1 MAKADIKRLIALSA
15 AVMLVMCG
23 GCSKNG
29 SDGVNTETTAKSISA
44 DDVDK
49 EISAE
54 DLDVG
59 YEETEAVNITFSES
73 GADIS
78 GNGAVYDNETVTI
91 SVAGTYIL
99 SGSGSGRI
107 VVNADKNAEI
117 KLVLNGL
124 DLTCSDNAPI
134 SVTEADKVYLI
145 LEDGSEN
152 VITDGES
159 YNISDVDNTDGAIF
173 AKSDLTING
182 GGSLTVN
189 ANYKHGIVSKD
200 DLVITGGDIR
210 ITSASTAIEGKDSVK
225 ISGGTFDLS
234 AGTNG
239 IKATNTEE
247 TDKGFISI
255 YGGTFTVNASGDA
268 FDAESVLTVDG
279 GEFNITTG
287 GGSDNASMKSDGTP
301 NDDWHND
308 MQGGMDRPNTADMGD
323 MTPPDGFGGGDFQ
336 PTTAADNQLDIE
348 NAANTQSF
356 EVIETSADSET
367 ASAKAFKSGGSIL
380 ITGGTFD
387 INSAD
392 DSIHSN
398 GDVTISGGTI
408 TAASGDDGI
417 HADGNLLIEDGNLT
431 VTKSYEGLEGMTVTI
446 AGGEISVTSSD
457 DGINSAGGSDTGS
470 TDRMGRDQFASQEGV
485 FLNITGGNVYIDA
498 SGDGLDSN
506 GDLYMLGGTVY
517 VSGPENSGNGA
528 LDFNGEAIITG
539 GTIVASGAVG
549 MEECFG
555 ENSEQYVVLH
565 DFSGTLSAGTEFT
578 VTDSSGNQIISFTN
592 EKTWQGVVFSSPEL
606 KEGETYTVSA
616 GDETESITIESIV
629 TSNSQ
634 GGMFGGGKGG
644 HGGGRGF

>member
-1 MAKADIKRLIALSA
+1 MAKADIKKLIALSA

-159 YNISDVDNTDGAIF
+159 YNISDEDNTDGAIF

-210 ITSASTAIEGKDSVK
+210 ITSASTSIEGKDSVK

-308 MQGGMDRPNTADMGD
+308 MQGGMDRADRGDMGD

-348 NAANTQSF
+348 NASNTQSF
-356 EVIETSADSET
+356 EVIGTSADSET
-367 ASAKAFKSGGSIL
+367 ASAKALKSGGSIL

-408 TAASGDDGI
+408 IAASGDDGV
-417 HADGNLLIEDGNLT
+417 HADGNLLIEDGNIT

-485 FLNITGGNVYIDA
+485 FLNITGGNLYIDA

-506 GDLYMLGGTVY
+506 GDLYMSGGTVY

-539 GTIVASGAVG
+539 GTIVASGAIG

-606 KEGETYTVSA
+606 KEGETFTVSA
-616 GDETESITIESIV
+616 GDESESITIESIV

>member
-1 MAKADIKRLIALSA
+1 MGKGEVKKLIALSA
-15 AVMLVMCG
+15 AVMLVMSS
-23 GCSKNG
+23 GCSKTG
-29 SDGVNTETTAKSISA
+29 SDSVKTETTSKSISA
-44 DDVDK
+44 DNVDK

-59 YEETEAVNITFSES
+59 YEETEAVRIDFSES
-73 GADIS
+73 GAEIS

-91 SVAGTYIL
+91 SLAGTYIL
-99 SGSGSGRI
+99 SGTGKGRI
-107 VVNADKNAEI
+107 VVSADKNSEV

-134 SVTEADKVYLI
+134 SVKEADKVYLI

-152 VITDGES
+152 VVTDGES
-159 YNISDVDNTDGAIF
+159 YELSDGDNTDGAVF

-182 GGSLTVN
+182 GGKLTVN

-200 DLVITGGDIR
+200 DLVITGGDIK
-210 ITSASTAIEGKDSVK
+210 ITSSSTAIEGKDSVK
-225 ISGGTFDLS
+225 ISGGTFDIA

-247 TDKGFISI
+247 ADKGFISI
-255 YGGTFTVNASGDA
+255 SGGTFTVNASGDG

-279 GEFNITTG
+279 GNISITTG
-287 GGSDNASMKSDGTP
+287 GGCDNASMKSDGTP
-301 NDDWHND
+301 NGDWRND
-308 MQGGMDRPNTADMGD
+308 MQGGMGRPDRGD
-323 MTPPDGFGGGDFQ
+323 RGNMAPPDGFGGGDVQ
-336 PTTAADNQLDIE
+336 PMNAAEDKLFVE

-356 EVIETSADSET
+356 EVTETSSDSET
-367 ASAKAFKSGGSIL
+367 ASAKALKSNGSIC
-380 ITGGTFD
+380 ITGGTID

-408 TAASGDDGI
+408 TAVSGDDGV

-431 VTKSYEGLEGMTVTI
+431 VSKSYEGLEGMTVTI
-446 AGGEISVTSSD
+446 AGGEISVTAAD

-470 TDRMGRDQFASQEGV
+470 SDRMGRDQFAAQEGV
-485 FLNITGGNVYIDA
+485 FLNITGGDLYISSD
-498 SGDGLDSN
+498 GDGLDSN
-506 GDLYMLGGTVY
+506 GDLYMSGGTVY

-528 LDFNGEAIITG
+528 LDFNGEAVITG
-539 GTIVASGAVG
+539 GTIVASGAIG

-565 DFSGTLSAGTEFT
+565 DFSGMISAGTEFT
-578 VTDSSGNQIISFTN
+578 VTDSSGNWIISFTN

-616 GDETESITIESIV
+616 GDQSESVTIESIV

-634 GGMFGGGKGG
+634 GGMFGGGMGG